1 MSTGRPPDLVGR
13 RVLDATP
20 CWRNTLPKYLALVAA
35 GADLTIGVDPGI
47 PHDEATVALVQ
58 SIGLPLDDAAATDYD
73 VVLDCAGRYRDRPG
87 RYGSVELTRS
97 GAEPYADATVPV
109 VLVDAS
115 RTQAGRGSSGH
126 QRRFPARTGPS
137 ERPYR
142 RTGSTGIR
150 RGQGGSGI
158 CWRSISVGANVTM
171 VDTRAVEMPAGVR
184 VVRFDDTARVRD
196 LIATTDLIVTA
207 TGVSS
212 AVADFSI
219 DLIASG
225 ARPTNMGATD
235 GYGPRVPS
243 SRVLNAKSPLNF
255 VLSEPTRLHY
265 LESSMALSNAAA
277 DWLIGRAARD
287 SLSGRE
293 FSRQIPS
300 WKCPSWWQRC
310 PGYPPRAWRHRSVNM
325 TSQRHRNYP
334 WREEGSCSRTG
345 WAVAAHP
352 PVGCRQRRPSPPGT
366 NCPQA

>member
-1 MSTGRPPDLVGR
+1 MIRSALQAEVDRSYATAEYPALAAQCRPGALPDLAGR

-115 RTQAGRGSSGH
+115 RTKRVEDLLGTSDGFLRALAHLNVPIEGQDLLVFGGGKVGR
-126 QRRFPARTGPS
+126 
-137 ERPYR
+137 
-142 RTGSTGIR
+142 
-150 RGQGGSGI
+150 GI

-225 ARPTNMGATD
+225 AHLTNMGATD
-235 GYGPRVPS
+235 EYGPRVPS

-277 DWLIGRAARD
+277 DWLIGRAAPGFAVRAGVQPPD
-287 SLSGRE
+287 PELEVPILVATMPGLSAEERGAISL
-293 FSRQIPS
+293 
-300 WKCPSWWQRC
+300 
-310 PGYPPRAWRHRSVNM
+310 
-325 TSQRHRNYP
+325 
-334 WREEGSCSRTG
+334 
-345 WAVAAHP
+345 
-352 PVGCRQRRPSPPGT
+352 
-366 NCPQA
+366 